1 MTNYI
6 VGEDVFA
13 ELNSENINKS
23 YIFNTKKLIGNF
35 TILAVLDPDCS
46 DKMMQLSPGLR
57 YKSVQALLWSVD
69 G

>member
-23 YIFNTKKLIGNF
+23 YIFNTKKTDRKLYNLGR
-35 TILAVLDPDCS
+35 P
-46 DKMMQLSPGLR
+46 
-57 YKSVQALLWSVD
+57 
-69 G
+69 